1 MDMRKIFEYALQR
14 EYEGKA
20 FFETNAT
27 RLQNAAAAGAFK
39 AIAAEEQKHI
49 DFIQAQLNALD
60 EGKQA
65 AAPELPEAGFF
76 ADRATSESIEQTVSE
91 AMVADLPVLRMAY
104 LIERD
109 FAEFYR
115 MAADRVEGKA
125 KKSLEMLALW
135 EKGHE
140 NLFKNLHDRAF
151 EEYAQM
157 PWGG

>member
-1 MDMRKIFEYALQR
+1 MRLPSGSLRIWRWKNKNISSLSISNSGTWIRRFLLLPPRMR
-14 EYEGKA
+14 EVENPN
-20 FFETNAT
+20 FFLKE
-27 RLQNAAAAGAFK
+27 
-39 AIAAEEQKHI
+39 AESELI
-49 DFIQAQLNALD
+49 D
-60 EGKQA
+60 
-65 AAPELPEAGFF
+65 
-76 ADRATSESIEQTVSE
+76 QTVLQS
-91 AMVADLPVLRMAY
+91 MVPVLPILRMAY